1 MFDFTPDF
9 AVMLKGILAQ
19 KGSDKTA
26 VKHTKQQVHQGH
38 DHLHKARRCLVRQTI
53 SKLHSNAGI
62 L

>member
-9 AVMLKGILAQ
+9 VVMLKGILAQ
-19 KGSDKTA
+19 KESDKAT

-38 DHLHKARRCLVRQTI
+38 DHLHKAPRCLVRQTI
-53 SKLHSNAGI
+53 SKLHSNTKI